1 MLITITWSL
10 LSVKNKLKNAHGNDF
25 LNWPCSH
32 KSVYWFDHKIKFH
45 PLDENQDRKPNKKRG
60 QKIVWFN
67 SAYSRN
73 VRTNIGKNFL
83 LLIDKHFPNAH
94 KLSKVF
100 NWNNVKVSY
109 SSMPNVVI
117 INNSHNKKWYQHL
130 HHATADLKE
139 LVH

>member
-1 MLITITWSL
+1 MST
-10 LSVKNKLKNAHGNDF
+10 
-25 LNWPCSH
+25 
-32 KSVYWFDHKIKFH
+32 H

-100 NWNNVKVSY
+100 N
-109 SSMPNVVI
+109 
-117 INNSHNKKWYQHL
+117 
-130 HHATADLKE
+130 
-139 LVH
+139 